1 MFPSSSR
8 EDFVGLILS
17 ILINAAAL
25 WVAAQLLAGI
35 SVDGTSTL
43 LLAAL
48 VFGVVNTFIK
58 PLVSLL
64 SLPITILTLGLFHF
78 VINAGLLALTA
89 WITPGFTISGFWAAL
104 FGAIIVSLVA
114 TFLDGIMTSD

>member
-1 MFPSSSR
+1 M
-8 EDFVGLILS
+8 GLILS

-25 WVAAQLLAGI
+25 WVAAQLLTGI

-58 PLVSLL
+58 PFVSLL
-64 SLPITILTLGLFHF
+64 SLQITILTLGLFHF

-89 WITPGFTISGFWAAL
+89 WITLGFTISGFWAAL

-114 TFLDGIMTSD
+114 TFLDGIMKSD

>member
-1 MFPSSSR
+1 MS
-8 EDFVGLILS
+8 VILS

-25 WVAAQLLAGI
+25 WVAAQLLSGI

-64 SLPITILTLGLFHF
+64 SLPLTILTLGLFHF
-78 VINAGLLALTA
+78 VINAALLGLTA
-89 WITPGFTISGFWAAL
+89 WLTPGFSISGFWAAL

-114 TFLDGIMTSD
+114 TFLDGILKND

>member
-1 MFPSSSR
+1 MN
-8 EDFVGLILS
+8 VILS

-25 WVAAQLLAGI
+25 WVAAQLLSGI

-78 VINAGLLALTA
+78 VINAALLGLTA
-89 WITPGFTISGFWAAL
+89 WLTPGFSISGFWAAL

-114 TFLDGIMTSD
+114 TFLDGILKKD

>member
-1 MFPSSSR
+1 MG
-8 EDFVGLILS
+8 VILS

-25 WVAAQLLAGI
+25 WVAAQLLSGI
-35 SVDGTSTL
+35 SVDSTTTL

-78 VINAGLLALTA
+78 VINAGLLGLTA
-89 WITPGFTISGFWAAL
+89 WLTPGFAISGFWAAL
-104 FGAIIVSLVA
+104 FGAIIVSLVG
-114 TFLDGIMTSD
+114 TFLSGILSKD

>member
-1 MFPSSSR
+1 M
-8 EDFVGLILS
+8 GLILS

-25 WVAAQLLAGI
+25 WVAAQLLTGI

-114 TFLDGIMTSD
+114 TFLDGIMKSD

>member
-1 MFPSSSR
+1 M
-8 EDFVGLILS
+8 GLILS

-25 WVAAQLLAGI
+25 WVAAQLLSGI
-35 SVDGTSTL
+35 SVASTSTL

-89 WITPGFTISGFWAAL
+89 WLTPGFTVSGFWPAL

-114 TFLDGIMTSD
+114 TFLDGIMKSD